1 MVYCLLIRQGQKV
14 KIKAKGCLLFVYPT
28 GPWKFKRKA
37 KGCLLF
43 VYPAGPGSLKEVKSC

>member
-14 KIKAKGCLLFVYPT
+14 KKAKGCLLFVYPT
-28 GPWKFKRKA
+28 GPWDFKRKA

-43 VYPAGPGSLKEVKSC
+43 VYPTGPGNLKEVKSC